1 MMTILKEKILIIDDE
16 AEMLDNC
23 RRILKRS
30 GYDCLLLQESENFAQ
45 VLKEE
50 PPDLILTDLR
60 MPKKDGMSVLKE
72 AKAIDPDIV
81 VILFTAYGTIK
92 SALEACRLGA
102 FDYIQKPFS
111 AEQLRIAVNR
121 GIKQKRLS
129 DENRY
134 LRSQLKE
141 AYGFTRIIGKSASLQ
156 EVLKLVKKVS
166 RTEANILIQGD
177 SGTGK
182 ELVARS
188 IHANS
193 DRYNRPFVPVDC
205 ASLPENLLESELFGH
220 EKGAFTDAHVTRPG
234 IFEFADGGTLFLDE
248 IGELSITLQSK
259 LLRTL
264 QEHQVRRVGGRRL
277 LNVDVR
283 IITAT
288 NQNLENAI
296 EEGRFREDL
305 FYRINVIVIPL
316 PSLKERKDDVPLLAN
331 HYLRHFSKSSK
342 NEVNG
347 ISREA
352 MELMERYPW
361 PGNVRELQNVMER
374 AVSLTDS
381 NIIVPQDLPEQ
392 IRLVKDPDAFK
403 SPAGSNYKK
412 AKKDWMDSF
421 EKRYLS
427 DLLKRHN
434 GNITKASR
442 EAQVNRKTIHRLLK
456 RHRLQKTDS
465 ARS

>member
-1 MMTILKEKILIIDDE
+1 MTIHKEKILIIDDE

-50 PPDLILTDLR
+50 SPDLILTDLR

-72 AKAIDPDIV
+72 AKAIDPDIPV
-81 VILFTAYGTIK
+81 LLFTAYGTIK
-92 SALEACRLGA
+92 SALKACKLGA

-111 AEQLRIAVNR
+111 AEQLRIAVQR

-129 DENRY
+129 DENKY
-134 LRSQLKE
+134 LLSQLKE
-141 AYGFTRIIGKSASLQ
+141 AYGFKRIIGNSASIQ
-156 EVLKLVKKVS
+156 EVFEIVKKVS
-166 RTEANILIQGD
+166 RTEANILIFGD

-182 ELVARS
+182 ELIARS
-188 IHANS
+188 IHTNS
-193 DRYNRPFVPVDC
+193 ERCHRPFVPVDC

-220 EKGAFTDAHVTRPG
+220 EKGAFTGAHVTRPG
-234 IFEFADGGTLFLDE
+234 IFEYASGGTLFLDE

-264 QEHQVRRVGGRRL
+264 QEHQVRRVGGRKL
-277 LNVDVR
+277 IDVDVR

-305 FYRINVIVIPL
+305 FYRINVITIPL
-316 PSLKERKDDVPLLAN
+316 PSLRERKDDVPLLAN
-331 HYLRHFSKSSK
+331 HYLKHFSMGSH
-342 NEVNG
+342 NEVKG

-352 MELMERYPW
+352 MGLLERYHW

-381 NIIVPQDLPEQ
+381 EIIVPEDLPEQ
-392 IRLVKDPDAFK
+392 IRSVKDPDIFRSLAKSNFK
-403 SPAGSNYKK
+403 E
-412 AKKDWMDSF
+412 AKKERMDSF
-421 EKRYLS
+421 EKKYLS
-427 DLLKRHN
+427 ALLARHN
-434 GNITKASR
+434 GNISRAAR

-456 RHRLQKTDS
+456 RHRLTEDQPG
-465 ARS
+465 

>member
-1 MMTILKEKILIIDDE
+1 MTLHKEKILIIDDE

-23 RRILKRS
+23 RRILERT
-30 GYDCLLLQESENFAQ
+30 GYNCLLLQESKNFTR
-45 VLKEE
+45 VLEE
-50 PPDLILTDLR
+50 ELPDLILTDLR
-60 MPKKDGMSVLKE
+60 MPQKDGMSVLKE

-92 SALEACRLGA
+92 SALEACKLGA

-129 DENRY
+129 DENKY

-141 AYGFTRIIGKSASLQ
+141 AYGFSRIIGKSASLQ
-156 EVLKLVKKVS
+156 EVLKLVRKVS
-166 RTEANILIQGD
+166 KTEANILIQGE

-188 IHANS
+188 IHAIS
-193 DRYNRPFVPVDC
+193 DRSHRSFVPVDC

-220 EKGAFTDAHVTRPG
+220 EKGAFTGAHVTRHG
-234 IFEFADGGTLFLDE
+234 LFEYANGGTLFLDE

-264 QEHQVRRVGGRRL
+264 QERQVRRVGGRRL
-277 LNVDVR
+277 IDVDVR
-283 IITAT
+283 IIAAT
-288 NQNLENAI
+288 NLNLENAI

-305 FYRINVIVIPL
+305 LYRINVITIPL
-316 PSLKERKDDVPLLAN
+316 PPLRERKDDVPLLAN
-331 HYLRHFSKSSK
+331 HYLRHFSKGSK
-342 NEVNG
+342 NEVEG
-347 ISREA
+347 ISKKA
-352 MELMERYPW
+352 MELLERYSW

-381 NIIVPQDLPEQ
+381 KMVIPEDLPEQ
-392 IRLVKDPDAFK
+392 IRLVKNTDAFIL
-403 SPAGSNYKK
+403 PTNSNYKG
-412 AKKDWMDSF
+412 AKKEWMNSF

-427 DLLKRHN
+427 ALLKRHN
-434 GNITKASR
+434 GNISKAAR
-442 EAQVNRKTIHRLLK
+442 EAQINRKTIHRLLK
-456 RHRLQKTDS
+456 RHRLIEDQPG
-465 ARS
+465 

>member
-1 MMTILKEKILIIDDE
+1 MTIHKEKILIIDDE

-50 PPDLILTDLR
+50 SPDLILTDLR

-72 AKAIDPDIV
+72 AKAIDPDILV
-81 VILFTAYGTIK
+81 LMFTAFGTIK
-92 SALEACRLGA
+92 SALKACKLGA
-102 FDYIQKPFS
+102 FDYIPKPFS
-111 AEQLRIAVNR
+111 AEQLRNAVNR

-129 DENRY
+129 DENKY

-141 AYGFTRIIGKSASLQ
+141 AYGFNRIIGKSASLQ
-156 EVLKLVKKVS
+156 KVLKLVKKVS
-166 RTEANILIQGD
+166 KTEANILIRGD

-188 IHANS
+188 IHTNS
-193 DRYNRPFVPVDC
+193 DRCHRPFVPVDC

-220 EKGAFTDAHVTRPG
+220 EKGAFTNAYVTRPG
-234 IFEFADGGTLFLDE
+234 IFEYANGGTLFLDE

-264 QEHQVRRVGGRRL
+264 QEHQVRRVGGRKL

-296 EEGRFREDL
+296 EKGRFRKDL
-305 FYRINVIVIPL
+305 FYRINVITIPL
-316 PSLKERKDDVPLLAN
+316 PPLRERRDDVPLLGN
-331 HYLRHFSKSSK
+331 HYLRHFSKGSK
-342 NEVNG
+342 NEVKG
-347 ISREA
+347 ISKRA
-352 MELMERYPW
+352 MELMERYHW
-361 PGNVRELQNVMER
+361 PGNVRELQNVIER

-381 NIIVPQDLPEQ
+381 KIIVPEDLPEQ
-392 IRLVKDPDAFK
+392 IRLVKDPYTFI

-412 AKKDWMDSF
+412 AKKDWMDFF

-427 DLLKRHN
+427 ALLKRHN
-434 GNITKASR
+434 GNISKAAL

-456 RHRLQKTDS
+456 RHRLIEDTP
-465 ARS
+465 R

>member
-1 MMTILKEKILIIDDE
+1 MTIPKEKILIIDDE
-16 AEMLDNC
+16 AEILDNC

-50 PPDLILTDLR
+50 LPDLILTDLR
-60 MPKKDGMSVLKE
+60 MPKKDGMSILKE
-72 AKAIDPDIV
+72 AKALDPDILV
-81 VILFTAYGTIK
+81 LLFTAYGTIK
-92 SALEACRLGA
+92 SALEACKLGA

-129 DENRY
+129 DENKY

-141 AYGFTRIIGKSASLQ
+141 AYGFNRIIGKSASLQ
-156 EVLKLVKKVS
+156 KVLKLVKKVS
-166 RTEANILIQGD
+166 KTEANILIRGD

-188 IHANS
+188 IHTNS
-193 DRYNRPFVPVDC
+193 DRCHRPFVPVDC

-220 EKGAFTDAHVTRPG
+220 EKGAFTNAHVTRPG
-234 IFEFADGGTLFLDE
+234 IFEYANGGTLFLDE

-288 NQNLENAI
+288 NQDLDKAV

-305 FYRINVIVIPL
+305 FYRINVITIPL
-316 PSLKERKDDVPLLAN
+316 PPLRERKDDVPLLAN
-331 HYLRHFSKSSK
+331 HYLRHFSKGSK
-342 NEVNG
+342 NEVKG

-352 MELMERYPW
+352 MELMERYHW

-381 NIIVPQDLPEQ
+381 KIIVPQDLPEQ
-392 IRLVKDPDAFK
+392 IRLVKHPDAFIF
-403 SPAGSNYKK
+403 PAGSNYKK
-412 AKKDWMDSF
+412 AKKEWMDFF

-427 DLLKRHN
+427 DLLKQHN
-434 GNITKASR
+434 GNISKAAL

-456 RHRLQKTDS
+456 RHRLTEDQS
-465 ARS
+465 G